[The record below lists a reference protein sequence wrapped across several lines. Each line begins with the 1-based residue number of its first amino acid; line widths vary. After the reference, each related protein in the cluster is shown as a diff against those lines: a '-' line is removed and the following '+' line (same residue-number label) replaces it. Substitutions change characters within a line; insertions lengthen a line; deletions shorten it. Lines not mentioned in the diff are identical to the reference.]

1 MSKPHVLSASP
12 SANPPE
18 PPHHTIF
25 FQTGGDGTGEHP
37 KRHEIWSTRERNLL
51 TFMGKSYLGS
61 VDAQDYP
68 ET

>member
-1 MSKPHVLSASP
+1 MFSRRAPRRIP
-12 SANPPE
+12 QN
-18 PPHHTIF
+18 HHTIF
-25 FQTGGDGTGEHP
+25 FQAGGDGTGEHP